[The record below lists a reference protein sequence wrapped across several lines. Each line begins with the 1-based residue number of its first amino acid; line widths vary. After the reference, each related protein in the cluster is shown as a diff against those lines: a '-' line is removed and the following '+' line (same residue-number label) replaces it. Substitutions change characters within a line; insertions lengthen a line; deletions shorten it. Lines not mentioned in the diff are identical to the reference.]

1 MTPFLN
7 RKCGSE
13 CEHSFNLVFTVVSDL
28 EKSAVYFLYFGIRA
42 LLNIFLNKEW
52 SEFKLVFRLDVG
64 FYN

>member
-1 MTPFLN
+1 MTTFLN

-42 LLNIFLNKEW
+42 LLNIFLDKEW

-64 FYN
+64 FDN

>member
-28 EKSAVYFLYFGIRA
+28 EKSAVYFLYFRIRA
-42 LLNIFLNKEW
+42 LLNIFLDKEW

-64 FYN
+64 FDN